1 MDFDLS
7 DHVSIVTGASKG
19 LGKAMVEALVEEGA
33 SVFAVA
39 RDRDKLQEL
48 ENQNPESVRIETF
61 DFSDLNSLSRILKK
75 AVEEFGR
82 VNSIVNNAG
91 IAPASDSL
99 QTETSEFE
107 NVFKVNLLAPMV
119 ICQAA
124 AQYFIDTETTGS
136 IVNISSTAG
145 LKGKSNLAAYSASKG
160 GMLRLTESLS
170 AEWARHGVRV
180 NAIAPGAFETDAQK
194 AVLENQKILDARLRK
209 IPARRMGKPKEIGPL
224 VCYLVSDL
232 SSFVTGSTFVI
243 DGGEVAK
250 L

>member
-61 DFSDLNSLSRILKK
+61 DFSDPNSLSRILKK

-124 AQYFIDTETTGS
+124 AQYFIDTETTG
-136 IVNISSTAG
+136 IDRHHDKIIE
-145 LKGKSNLAAYSASKG
+145 LAIKVVTRAERSEFGQIRSG
-160 GMLRLTESLS
+160 RLV
-170 AEWARHGVRV
+170 VRV
-180 NAIAPGAFETDAQK
+180 SAPPAEGK
-194 AVLENQKILDARLRK
+194 ANSELLKFLA
-209 IPARRMGKPKEIGPL
+209 
-224 VCYLVSDL
+224 
-232 SSFVTGSTFVI
+232 SSFGCSQRNVNLRTGLRSREKRVQIKAPFQI
-243 DGGEVAK
+243 PEFLSGSLKRD
-250 L
+250 